1 MANRTYTFRVKL
13 KEALEKADMTQSEL
27 AELTGLRR
35 ATISEIAQ
43 NSRTVMNK
51 SHLAKIM
58 DALDIV
64 ELEDILELKV
74 EITF

>member
-1 MANRTYTFRVKL
+1 MAQRTYTFRIKL
-13 KEALEKADMTQSEL
+13 KEALEEADMTQSEL

-51 SHLAKIM
+51 SHLGKIM
-58 DALDIV
+58 DALD
-64 ELEDILELKV
+64 LTDMNDILELII
-74 EITF
+74 EETL

>member
-1 MANRTYTFRVKL
+1 MAERIYTFRIKL
-13 KEALEKADMTQSEL
+13 KEALEEANMTQSEL

-51 SHLAKIM
+51 SHLGKIM
-58 DALDIV
+58 DALD
-64 ELEDILELKV
+64 LTDMNDILELV
-74 EITF
+74 IEETL

>member
-1 MANRTYTFRVKL
+1 MANRTYTFRIKL

-35 ATISEIAQ
+35 ATISEMAQ
-43 NSRTVMNK
+43 NTRTVMNK
-51 SHLAKIM
+51 SHLAKVM
-58 DALDIV
+58 DALDITD
-64 ELEDILELKV
+64 LNDILELKV

>member
-1 MANRTYTFRVKL
+1 MAERTYTFRIKL
-13 KEALEKADMTQSEL
+13 KEALEEANMNQSEL

-51 SHLAKIM
+51 SHLGKIM
-58 DALDIV
+58 DALDLKDIN
-64 ELEDILELKV
+64 DILELII
-74 EITF
+74 EETL

>member
-1 MANRTYTFRVKL
+1 MAQRTYTFRIKL
-13 KEALEKADMTQSEL
+13 KEALEEADMTQSEL

-51 SHLAKIM
+51 SHLGKIM
-58 DALDIV
+58 DALD
-64 ELEDILELKV
+64 LTDMNDILELII
-74 EITF
+74 EEEL

>member
-1 MANRTYTFRVKL
+1 MAERTYTFRIKL
-13 KEALEKADMTQSEL
+13 KEALEEANMTQSEL

-51 SHLAKIM
+51 SHLGKIM
-58 DALDIV
+58 DALD
-64 ELEDILELKV
+64 LTDMNDILELV
-74 EITF
+74 IEETL